1 MSGGAPGAGSCRC
14 RAKHR
19 EFRDH
24 VGDHVR
30 SIVLLGQKAGGTGS
44 QQDCG
49 PAAAAAA
56 ARTAALESLS
66 GCELERG
73 STRLSLRS
81 TRNVFAPFHTPFM
94 TKRDKY

>member
-56 ARTAALESLS
+56 AAARTAALESLS
-66 GCELERG
+66 GCEL
-73 STRLSLRS
+73 
-81 TRNVFAPFHTPFM
+81 
-94 TKRDKY
+94 D

>member
-1 MSGGAPGAGSCRC
+1 MLPGPAAADAVR
-14 RAKHR
+14 KHR
-19 EFRDH
+19 KFRDH

-49 PAAAAAA
+49 AAAAAAA

-66 GCELERG
+66 GCELE
-73 STRLSLRS
+73 
-81 TRNVFAPFHTPFM
+81 
-94 TKRDKY
+94 